1 MHDQERP
8 RSLSKIPIS
17 NQEPES
23 QQPSSVDLHVLRSE
37 SETPSSKRTPEA
49 DDRLPEPWIPESKL
63 PKLPAR
69 YANSSFISFVRKIL
83 LTNPLF
89 PRFYAD
95 VVLATAPNSNEAKIL
110 RPQYQKLVEK
120 VNQKVN
126 HMSQSKTCT
135 HIKVTGVRCGS
146 PSLYG
151 EQFCY
156 FHQHAHRGVRKPPQS
171 RLHPIAIIE
180 DEESIQASLME
191 VINALMRN
199 TIDLKRAELI
209 LRALHIAVKNGRRA
223 KFEGRS
229 TQVVREIPEY
239 AQPETKKVDIAE
251 NAPEPELDVP
261 YTAMIPPPNYAEIEA
276 ERLHAAKA
284 QEQRER
290 QAAIRARLERA
301 ARGITIGHAQPEAQP
316 TPPRTQANMETAA
329 PSRPSGPAV
338 PLRSAVNASS
348 SRPTHTFKKEEAST
362 PKQAPEHVSQTPNS
376 DAPVQRKPVASTPV
390 PQATASPKERKSAH
404 GTSRR

>member
-1 MHDQERP
+1 
-8 RSLSKIPIS
+8 
-17 NQEPES
+17 
-23 QQPSSVDLHVLRSE
+23 
-37 SETPSSKRTPEA
+37 
-49 DDRLPEPWIPESKL
+49 
-63 PKLPAR
+63 
-69 YANSSFISFVRKIL
+69 
-83 LTNPLF
+83 
-89 PRFYAD
+89 
-95 VVLATAPNSNEAKIL
+95 
-110 RPQYQKLVEK
+110 
-120 VNQKVN
+120 
-126 HMSQSKTCT
+126 
-135 HIKVTGVRCGS
+135 
-146 PSLYG
+146 
-151 EQFCY
+151 
-156 FHQHAHRGVRKPPQS
+156 VRKPPQS
-171 RLHPIAIIE
+171 RLHPIAILE

-209 LRALHIAVKNGRRA
+209 LRALHIAVKNARRA

-284 QEQRER
+284 QERRER

-316 TPPRTQANMETAA
+316 TPPRTKVNVGTAA
-329 PSRPSGPAV
+329 PGFPGGPAV
-338 PLRSAVNASS
+338 PLRSAPNSNPAVPAHNF
-348 SRPTHTFKKEEAST
+348 RKEESST
-362 PKQAPEHVSQTPNS
+362 ATQAQPEPTHVSQTPNS

-390 PQATASPKERKSAH
+390 PQATTAAPKERKSLK
-404 GTSRR
+404 R